1 MAGWVDFI
9 GRIDWVAISAP
20 IFTLGVLSLS
30 YIRYRAYVDE
40 VQRDLFLSLEGREYP
55 RFESR
60 HSVDETQ
67 FEVVNV
73 DVDVIRLTEWKT
85 TVVLRLN
92 EDEFPWADSDIKEFG
107 EDSAIPEELQPDTT
121 ENVDSIEEAM
131 ENELEELCAIT
142 RKSGSQFTPEFMDS
156 VYGPALML
164 RFSTTNLF
172 EIREQLEVVS
182 NVLPLLF
189 TGWFQIMMG
198 IDTKFVYGS
207 IQALAEHPEVLEGF
221 EGDIE

>member
-1 MAGWVDFI
+1 MDFI
-9 GRIDWVAISAP
+9 GRIDWIAISAP

-40 VQRDLFLSLEGREYP
+40 VQRDLFMSLEGRAYP
-55 RFESR
+55 RFDSK

-85 TVVLRLN
+85 TIVLRLN
-92 EDEFPWADSDIKEFG
+92 EDEFPWADSDIEYFN
-107 EDSAIPEELQPDTT
+107 EISAIPEGLRHESAKD
-121 ENVDSIEEAM
+121 VDSVEEAM
-131 ENELEELCAIT
+131 ENELDELCAIT
-142 RKSGSQFTPEFMDS
+142 RKSGSQFTPEFMES
-156 VYGPALML
+156 VYGPALIL

-182 NVLPLLF
+182 NVLPLIF
-189 TGWFQIMMG
+189 TGWFPIMIG
-198 IDTKFVYGS
+198 IDTKFVFGS